1 MMPIS
6 SVTSTTTTAAGSA
19 VRQTLDQSDF
29 IRLLTTQMANQ
40 DPTDPVDNK
49 ETIAQMAQF
58 SSLAGLDQVN
68 QTLQA
73 IQTQLAEVL
82 AGQNAQQPTA
92 AAPAN

>member
-1 MMPIS
+1 MSIQALN
-6 SVTSTTTTAAGSA
+6 AAANPVVNTPGSL
-19 VRQTLDQSDF
+19 RNTLDQSDF

-49 ETIAQMAQF
+49 DTIAQMAQF

-82 AGQNAQQPTA
+82 AEQASANNPT
-92 AAPAN
+92 PTT